1 MKTKKNFESLLAS
14 QSQNNICKEENDK
27 NVAEDDDFIK
37 VEYLYDD
44 NMEIEDDAKEEI
56 EVKLSSEIKPKLS
69 KEEKNNQ
76 ILLEDEQIRNFCGL
90 KCELCPEQF
99 ETFADTKAHYRKIHK
114 QPGYIICC
122 DKKIFKRFIIVQH
135 IMKHVNPEAFK

>member
-1 MKTKKNFESLLAS
+1 MKTKENYESLIAS
-14 QSQNNICKEENDK
+14 QSQNNICKEENYK
-27 NVAEDDDFIK
+27 NTTEDDDFIK

-44 NMEIEDDAKEEI
+44 NMEIEDDVKEEI
-56 EVKLSSEIKPKLS
+56 EVKIKPKLS

-76 ILLEDEQIRNFCGL
+76 ILLEDEQIRNYCGM
-90 KCELCPEQF
+90 KCELCSEQF
-99 ETFADTKAHYRKIHK
+99 ETFADTKAHYRKVHK

-135 IMKHVNPEAFK
+135 IMKLSSGCSSL